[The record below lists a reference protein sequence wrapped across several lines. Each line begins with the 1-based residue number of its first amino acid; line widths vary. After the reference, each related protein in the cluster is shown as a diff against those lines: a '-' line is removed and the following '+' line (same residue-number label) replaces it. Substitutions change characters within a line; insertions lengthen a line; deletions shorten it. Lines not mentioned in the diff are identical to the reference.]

1 MSVNKVILIGRLGQ
15 DPDLRYTANGNAV
28 CNFSLATSE
37 RWKDKESGQ
46 QREQTEWHRVAMFG
60 RIAEVAGQYLK
71 KGSQVYIE
79 GKLQTREWEKDGIK
93 RYTTEVL
100 VDMKGQMQMLD
111 SREDSGSQNGGRD
124 TQSQSQVTQQRQQ
137 PAAQMPPEQ
146 AGPGDFDD
154 DIPFAPIGKQW
165 RNALHM
171 I

>member
-111 SREDSGSQNGGRD
+111 SKGSSSGSPNANSD
-124 TQSQSQVTQQRQQ
+124 TQTQSRQQ
-137 PAAQMPPEQ
+137 PVAQQPPEYNE
-146 AGPGDFDD
+146 FDQE
-154 DIPFAPIGKQW
+154 IPF
-165 RNALHM
+165 
-171 I
+171 